1 VTRSRFALTALG
13 LAAVLG
19 VLVLVGRWERDR
31 HAGEENRGIAAVLAA
46 VGPLDSP
53 TLAAYRHLSDFDCL
67 LYRRGAN
74 PFALELCADRQG
86 RVIEAIDRRS
96 GDPEIFSLRHDAAR
110 TTVRVDADEVR
121 RLLRRMGAPG
131 A

>member
-1 VTRSRFALTALG
+1 VTRRRIALAALG
-13 LAAVLG
+13 LVAVLA
-19 VLVLVGRWERDR
+19 VLVLIGRWERER
-31 HAGEENRGIAAVLAA
+31 HADEENRGIAAVRAA

-53 TLAAYRHLSDFDCL
+53 TLAAYRRLSGFDCL

-74 PFALELCADRQG
+74 PFALELCSDRQG

-96 GDPEIFSLRHDAAR
+96 GDPEISSLRHEAAR
-110 TTVRVDADEVR
+110 ATVRVDPDEVL

>member
-1 VTRSRFALTALG
+1 MTHGRLALAALG
-13 LAAVLG
+13 LAVVLA
-19 VLVLVGRWERDR
+19 VLVLVGRWERER
-31 HAGEENRGIAAVLAA
+31 HADEENRGIAAVLAA

-53 TLAAYRHLSDFDCL
+53 TLAAYRRLNDFDCL

-74 PFALELCADRQG
+74 PFALELCADRRG
-86 RVIEAIDRRS
+86 GVIEAIDRRS
-96 GDPEIFSLRHDAAR
+96 GDPEISSLRDDAAR
-110 TTVRVDADEVR
+110 TTVRVDPDEVR